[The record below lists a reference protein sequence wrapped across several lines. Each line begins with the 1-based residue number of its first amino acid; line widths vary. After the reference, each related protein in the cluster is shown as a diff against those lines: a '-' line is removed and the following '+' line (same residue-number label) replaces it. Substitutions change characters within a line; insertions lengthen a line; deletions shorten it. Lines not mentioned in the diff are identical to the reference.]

1 MTTKLQCYRIAEHL
15 ESVETESVHEAIQAG
30 KSPLWLDIESTGK
43 DALKTLLSL
52 VEMNPVMA
60 QCCRDAGERP
70 RAIPCD
76 DAIFF
81 ELPVYTGVSAS
92 GTTSLVVLVRKKLI
106 RL

>member
-1 MTTKLQCYRIAEHL
+1 M
-15 ESVETESVHEAIQAG
+15 VE
-30 KSPLWLDIESTGK
+30 L
-43 DALKTLLSL
+43 
-52 VEMNPVMA
+52 NPIMA